1 MTVRP
6 PSVPPIAPHI
16 DEREIEREDDNT
28 PVDEISSSREGWS
41 RDIERGDDISSD
53 VTTSVDET
61 SSSRDSLPRDIE
73 RGDDIPSDVNTPVDE
88 TSSSRDGL
96 SGDIERE

>member
-6 PSVPPIAPHI
+6 PSVPSIALHI
-16 DEREIEREDDNT
+16 DEREIEREDGNT
-28 PVDEISSSREGWS
+28 PVDEISSSREGLS
-41 RDIERGDDISSD
+41 
-53 VTTSVDET
+53 
-61 SSSRDSLPRDIE
+61 RDIE
-73 RGDDIPSDVNTPVDE
+73 RGDDIPSDLNTPVDE